1 MDAAARPSPSRF
13 VPPAR
18 RGFVARLADIV
29 FPPACAACGAAIAD
43 PQGLC
48 PACWSGL
55 AFIERPY
62 CERLGTPFAVDVG
75 GEILSPAAIAEP
87 PPFARARA
95 AVAYEGA
102 ARTLVHKLKYSDRL
116 DLAQTLGRMILR
128 AGREIL
134 ADADLLIPVPLH
146 RGRLWRRRFNQAAAL
161 AQVVSRASGVPVDSM
176 LLRRVKATKTQVG
189 LTRPQRKLNLSGA
202 LVVPR
207 RLRPRLAGRRV
218 VLVDD
223 VLTTGS
229 TAEAAARVLTRAG
242 AARVDV
248 LAFARVVAES

>member
-1 MDAAARPSPSRF
+1 MDAAARPFPLRF

-18 RGFVARLADIV
+18 RGLVARLADIV
-29 FPPACAACGAAIAD
+29 FPPACAACGAATAD
-43 PQGLC
+43 PGALC
-48 PACWSGL
+48 AACWSGL

-75 GEILSPAAIAEP
+75 GAILSPAAIAEP

-102 ARTLVHKLKYSDRL
+102 ARTLVHRLKYSDRL
-116 DLAQTLGRMILR
+116 DLAETLGRMMLR

-134 ADADLLIPVPLH
+134 ADADLIVPVPLH
-146 RGRLWRRRFNQAAAL
+146 PGRLWRRRYNQAAAL
-161 AQVVSRASGVPVDSM
+161 ARIVSRASGVPMDPLV
-176 LLRRVKATKTQVG
+176 LRRVKPTPTQVG
-189 LTRPQRKLNLSGA
+189 LTRPQRRLNLSGA
-202 LVVPR
+202 LAVPKP
-207 RLRPRLAGRRV
+207 LRPRIAGRRV

-248 LAFARVVAES
+248 LAFARVVAEG